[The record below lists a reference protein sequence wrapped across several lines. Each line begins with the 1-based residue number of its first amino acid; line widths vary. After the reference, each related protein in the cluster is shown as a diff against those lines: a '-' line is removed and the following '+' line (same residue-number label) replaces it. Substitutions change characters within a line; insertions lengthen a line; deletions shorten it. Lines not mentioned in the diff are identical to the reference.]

1 MNQLCS
7 FIAEILGVEHSE
19 VGSDTGPGLISKWD
33 SFAHI
38 QLVAAIEETYE
49 VQMSTEEIINL
60 LSVRDIVTLLKEKGV
75 SLD

>member
-1 MNQLCS
+1 MTQLCS
-7 FIAEILGVEHSE
+7 FIAEVLGVKHSE
-19 VGSDTGPGLISKWD
+19 VGPDTGPGVISKWD
-33 SFAHI
+33 SLAHI

-60 LSVRDIVTLLKEKGV
+60 YSVSDIATLLKGKGV